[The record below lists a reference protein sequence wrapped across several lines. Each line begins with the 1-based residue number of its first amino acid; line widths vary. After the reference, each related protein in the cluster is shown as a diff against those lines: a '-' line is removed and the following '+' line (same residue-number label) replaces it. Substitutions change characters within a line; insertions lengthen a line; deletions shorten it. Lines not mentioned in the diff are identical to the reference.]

1 MPRARFSGIHIP
13 VVTPFDKAGKFDPD
27 AMQLLIDRLI
37 AAGVHGIAPCGTT
50 GESATL
56 SHEEHRAVIE
66 FTVKAT
72 AKRAFL
78 IAGTGSNSTAEAV
91 ALTQHAESAGADAA
105 LLICPY
111 YNRPTQKGLIE
122 HFRAVAESTSLPII
136 MYNIPKRTG
145 INMEAATTI
154 ELSRVPNIVGIKEA
168 SGDLEQI
175 MQIIPHTE
183 DFNVLTGDDQLLYPL
198 CALGGHGGIMAAAH
212 VATEHWVKAWRYVE
226 AGDFAEA
233 RKLHYHLLPLVK
245 ALFYETNPVPLKAAL
260 NMLGIPVGD
269 PRLPLLPATEGC
281 RQALS
286 RELGRLGLV
295 PGGGRESGA

>member
-13 VVTPFDKAGKFDPD
+13 VVTPFNKANAFDRD
-27 AMQLLIDRLI
+27 AMAALIDRLI
-37 AAGVHGIAPCGTT
+37 AAGVNGIAPCGTT

-56 SHEEHRAVIE
+56 SHEEHREVIE
-66 FTVKAT
+66 FTARVT

-91 ALTQHAESAGADAA
+91 ALTRHAEQIGADAA

-111 YNRPTQKGLIE
+111 YNRPTQAGLVE
-122 HFRAVAESTSLPII
+122 HFRAVADSTSLPII

-145 INMEAATTI
+145 VNMEAATTI

-175 MQIIPHTE
+175 MQIIARTE
-183 DFNVLTGDDQLLYPL
+183 DFNVLSGDDALLYPL
-198 CALGGHGGIMAAAH
+198 GALGAHGGIMAAAH
-212 VATEHWVKAWRYVE
+212 VATDQWVKLWRCVE
-226 AGDFAEA
+226 AGDLAGA

-245 ALFYETNPVPLKAAL
+245 ALFYETNPSPLKAAL
-260 NMLGIPVGD
+260 EMTGIAAGN
-269 PRLPLLPATEGC
+269 PRLPLLPATESC
-281 RQALS
+281 RQALT
-286 RELGRLGLV
+286 RELGRLGLL

>member
-13 VVTPFDKAGKFDPD
+13 VVTPFDKANRFDPR

-37 AAGVHGIAPCGTT
+37 AAGVHGVAPCGTT

-56 SHEEHRAVIE
+56 SHDEHREVIE

-72 AKRAFL
+72 GRRALL
-78 IAGTGSNSTAEAV
+78 IAGTGSNSTAEAID
-91 ALTQHAESAGADAA
+91 LTRHAERVGADAA

-111 YNRPTQKGLIE
+111 YNRPTQQGLIE
-122 HFRAVAESTSLPII
+122 HFRAVADSTSLPII

-145 INMEAATTI
+145 INMEAATTV
-154 ELSRVPNIVGIKEA
+154 ELSRLPNIVGIKEA
-168 SGDLEQI
+168 SGDLDQI
-175 MQIIPHTE
+175 MQIIAHTE
-183 DFNVLTGDDQLLYPL
+183 DFDVLTGDDQLLYPV

-212 VATEHWVKAWRYVE
+212 VATEQWVKLWRCVE
-226 AGDFAEA
+226 AGDCAEA

-245 ALFYETNPVPLKAAL
+245 ALFYESNPIPLKAAL
-260 NMLGIPVGD
+260 EMLGIPVGN

-281 RQALS
+281 RQALT
-286 RELGRLGLV
+286 RELGRLGLL